1 MTPGFDCKI
10 IVPLEVFDKY
20 VNHPNHNDYRYFY
33 ESRMSNVGKKSNYKK
48 FAKRMRKAIKYLPE
62 EFEVVVR
69 VDKTK
74 EKKND

>member
-1 MTPGFDCKI
+1 
-10 IVPLEVFDKY
+10 
-20 VNHPNHNDYRYFY
+20 
-33 ESRMSNVGKKSNYKK
+33 MSNVGKKSNYKK